1 MSVKRV
7 SNDET
12 ILTLYFIKFFFFFFF
27 FGNIADKMV
36 STKNL
41 QILFILLKKKH
52 ASCIGNKTKELRNA
66 LIVKNLLHLYCSNH
80 SKTVKNETKTKELKE
95 NFLNSKSHD
104 SKTCIIRT
112 ELCQLKKVLLVNTV
126 YNLNLLDLEYYKI
139 GKQ

>member
-12 ILTLYFIKFFFFFFF
+12 ILTLYFIKFFFFFF

-52 ASCIGNKTKELRNA
+52 ASCIGNKTKEL
-66 LIVKNLLHLYCSNH
+66 KNSQ
-80 SKTVKNETKTKELKE
+80 K
-95 NFLNSKSHD
+95 
-104 SKTCIIRT
+104 
-112 ELCQLKKVLLVNTV
+112 
-126 YNLNLLDLEYYKI
+126 
-139 GKQ
+139 